1 MTRAELLELLT
12 VERFAPPPGKRPLH
26 VHTDGEAAQH
36 LGELSEAI
44 GGHLDVVECNERE
57 VS

>member
-26 VHTDGEAAQH
+26 VHTDSEAAQH
-36 LGELSEAI
+36 LDELSEAI
-44 GGHLDVVECNERE
+44 GGHLDIVDERE

>member
-1 MTRAELLELLT
+1 MTRAELLDLLT
-12 VERFAPPPGKRPLH
+12 VERFAPPPAKRPLH

-44 GGHLDVVECNERE
+44 GGHLDVVDERE

>member
-12 VERFAPPPGKRPLH
+12 VERFAPPLGKRPLH
-26 VHTDGEAAQH
+26 VHTDGEAEHH
-36 LGELSEAI
+36 LEELSGAV
-44 GGHLDVVECNERE
+44 GGHLSVVHDERE